1 MAEESQETILH
12 ILIVALSL
20 EAIAVG
26 CTRSWLLD
34 YSGHEGAIIETTRTP
49 CLFNPFQLTLDEKV
63 NYINIGFL

>member
-34 YSGHEGAIIETTRTP
+34 YSGPRERLLKQQEHPAYSTLFSSLWMKRLTT
-49 CLFNPFQLTLDEKV
+49 
-63 NYINIGFL
+63 